1 MLPNQAR
8 GTFRKQITKPSEQVA
23 APPSIY
29 LRLPLCLAKMWC
41 EKNKECLKKPT
52 SERLHRHVH
61 LLRLRLRTPRPS
73 RVRLRRRRELQRQ
86 PGTLFSAVVRFHG
99 IDVGFHHYIF
109 YAISAQFEV

>member
-1 MLPNQAR
+1 MLPQQAR
-8 GTFRKQITKPSEQVA
+8 GTFRKQITKPLEQVD

-29 LRLPLCLAKMWC
+29 LGLPLCLAEMWC
-41 EKNKECLKKPT
+41 EIKLRMFKKPA

-73 RVRLRRRRELQRQ
+73 RVRLRRRRELRQ
-86 PGTLFSAVVRFHG
+86 PGTQFSAVVRFHG
-99 IDVGFHHYIF
+99 IDVGFHHNIF